1 MLLKTLETFLTIRVN
16 GPNAAVW
23 NPLPYVREWVKEN
36 HRLSDEDSDRDP
48 TLLTEKERR
57 DAQSLKSHFNEEITA
72 KMSEDVQLEW
82 KRILST
88 INLF

>member
-1 MLLKTLETFLTIRVN
+1 MGERK
-16 GPNAAVW
+16 
-23 NPLPYVREWVKEN
+23 

-48 TLLTEKERR
+48 TLLTKKEHR
-57 DAQSLKSHFNEEITA
+57 DAQSLRSHFNEEITA

-88 INLF
+88 SNLF

>member
-57 DAQSLKSHFNEEITA
+57 DSQSLRSHLVEEMSA
-72 KMSEDVQLEW
+72 KMS
-82 KRILST
+82 KRCST
-88 INLF
+88 RMEMYPQY